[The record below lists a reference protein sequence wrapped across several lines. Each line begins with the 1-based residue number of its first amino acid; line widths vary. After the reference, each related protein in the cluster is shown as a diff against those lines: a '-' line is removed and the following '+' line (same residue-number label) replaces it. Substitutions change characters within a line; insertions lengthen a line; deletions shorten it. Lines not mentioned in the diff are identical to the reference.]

1 MATINTPQLT
11 NTNISDTYLGVLHA
25 RGVPLSATGQTKI
38 HDGSGEI
45 SALSIGRQNNGVS
58 VTGVLSSNAIVKGN
72 SLVANDLTMPRIDTG
87 NNGDIVIRS
96 GAGTLALS
104 GFSNVFNSV
113 FSSYPDG
120 VYVNPKITVSNGL
133 ITNIESKPSVVMLS
147 ASNILYYYGNNP
159 SIFNYLNTLGDNQTR
174 QIGNSPLTIN
184 WSLSN
189 TENPPPRYAIVNVQL
204 FLQSNGADYAIE
216 CLLDGK
222 RVGYGQVREHRGY
235 LGVDTVQN
243 DNQQILIL
251 PINPSTGALN
261 ASTLNVQLTRLPG
274 TSANGLEDGLNYS
287 VITISLDG
295 WVY

>member
-45 SALSIGRQNNGVS
+45 SALSLGRQNNGVS

-113 FSSYPDG
+113 YGSYPDG
-120 VYVNPKITVSNGL
+120 VYVNPKITVANGL
-133 ITNIESKPSVVMLS
+133 ITNIESSPSVVLIPTPS
-147 ASNILYYYGNNP
+147 ALFTYENDPPINTILNGLNQGGTYFIT
-159 SIFNYLNTLGDNQTR
+159 STFNWGTFNAAA
-174 QIGNSPLTIN
+174 
-184 WSLSN
+184 
-189 TENPPPRYAIVNVQL
+189 PPPRYAIIKTNL
-204 FLQSNGADYAIE
+204 ILESRAADFTIDVY
-216 CLLDGK
+216 LDGK
-222 RVGYGQVREHRGY
+222 WIAYGRVREDRND
-235 LGVDTVQN
+235 LGVDTMV
-243 DNQQILIL
+243 DSNQQFCIL
-251 PINPSTGALN
+251 PLTNTPTPVLASSDFQFKVTKLDGSTQGNFNGASLYV
-261 ASTLNVQLTRLPG
+261 TL
-274 TSANGLEDGLNYS
+274 E
-287 VITISLDG
+287 G